1 MSNRLPNNIWRYRKR
16 HGLSQ
21 NDVACFL
28 ASHDGSSVSRFEQGT
43 REPSLRA
50 ALAYHAIFSVP
61 VHELFPGIYEEVEKE
76 VQQRARD
83 LSQRPKMS
91 KGSRELYRQTLLNSL
106 VSGKDHELA
115 QQT

>member
-1 MSNRLPNNIWRYRKR
+1 MSKRLPNDIWRYRKR

-21 NDVACFL
+21 DDVACFL
-28 ASHDGSSVSRFEQGT
+28 GSHDGSSVSRFEQGT

-50 ALAYHAIFSVP
+50 ALAYQVIFGVP

-83 LSQRPKMS
+83 LSQRPKIS
-91 KGSRELYRQTLLNSL
+91 KGSRGWYRRKLLDAV